1 MRCPSHSFPPSP
13 GACFLLN
20 HNNVS
25 ETLKDSAMYTIRGLL
40 DDGGSGS
47 ILASAKD
54 WEEAKLKAR
63 DFRNQGNTEE
73 IWKNANLM
81 AEHDYD

>member
-1 MRCPSHSFPPSP
+1 
-13 GACFLLN
+13 
-20 HNNVS
+20 
-25 ETLKDSAMYTIRGLL
+25 MYTIRGLL
-40 DDGGSGS
+40 DERGSGS

-54 WEEAKLKAR
+54 WEEAKMKAK
-63 DFRNQGNTEE
+63 DFRNQGNTVE